1 MSKQKKNGKN
11 AALYKILSLVLLLA
25 LVLCGYLISGRL
37 GQEPDVTTGGLIEDP
52 TSEAPTGQT
61 EPGTADEPTEPKTEA
76 TEPSSTEEED
86 ETSPEIVVSTETEY
100 DYYLTFYSQKLLSQ
114 HYQKHGKDM
123 GFKSPKE
130 YEEAA
135 NAVVQNE
142 NALHKTEKE
151 DGDDVYYLEDTN
163 EFVIVSTDGY
173 IRTYFLPDD
182 GIRYFN
188 RQ

>member
-1 MSKQKKNGKN
+1 MSSKNNKGGN
-11 AALYKILSLVLLLA
+11 TNLYKILSAVIVIA
-25 LVLCGYLISGRL
+25 IIAAGYFISRGNT
-37 GQEPDVTTGGLIEDP
+37 GNSPDTAQYLP
-52 TSEAPTGQT
+52 QQT
-61 EPGTADEPTEPKTEA
+61 EGLSENIPG
-76 TEPSSTEEED
+76 STEKNDDNQHQSEKTQANEE
-86 ETSPEIVVSTETEY
+86 EPEEYTSPVIEVSTETSY
-100 DYYLTFYSQKLLSQ
+100 DYYLTFYNDKLLDQ
-114 HYQKHGKDM
+114 HYEKHGKDM
-123 GFKSPKE
+123 GFDSPEE

-135 NAVVQNE
+135 NKVIFNE
-142 NALHKTEKE
+142 ETLHKIEKE